1 MRLSLTRE
9 CTCITQV
16 DSTLT
21 SFATALS
28 EVSSVTDHTYGPDSI
43 GVGET
48 EISSLTDPTYGPSSR
63 GTIAPIERNEFVVS
77 PRATPNAGVDEDAIA
92 MADAV
97 VVGVGVDGGGRY
109 ESGAIP
115 GAQVLSNAE
124 DTPPQD
130 GASDSE
136 EDSATWTWDFTAKHH
151 ESGAS
156 PGARVL
162 SNAKDTPPEE
172 GASVFEKDSATW
184 SWDFLKK

>member
-1 MRLSLTRE
+1 MRLSLTCE
-9 CTCITQV
+9 CVCIAQV
-16 DSTLT
+16 DSKLS
-21 SFATALS
+21 SFVTALS
-28 EVSSVTDHTYGPDSI
+28 EISSVTDPIYGPDSAV
-43 GVGET
+43 VGES
-48 EISSLTDPTYGPSSR
+48 EISSLTDPTYASSSR
-63 GTIAPIERNEFVVS
+63 GEAD
-77 PRATPNAGVDEDAIA
+77 AGMGKGAVAE
-92 MADAV
+92 ADAV